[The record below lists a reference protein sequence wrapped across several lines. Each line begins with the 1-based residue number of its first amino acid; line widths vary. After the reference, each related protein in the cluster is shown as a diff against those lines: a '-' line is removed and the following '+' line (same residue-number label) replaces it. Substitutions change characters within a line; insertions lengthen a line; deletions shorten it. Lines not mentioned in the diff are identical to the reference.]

1 MNRNRKIEK
10 CYKDLQNIKD
20 VLKALLVLD
29 FIVFVSGVH
38 YFLAP
43 IALLNATMFSIG
55 LLRGMDIYD
64 KIKKLSH

>member
-1 MNRNRKIEK
+1 MNRNRKVEK

-29 FIVFVSGVH
+29 FIVFVSGEH
-38 YFLAP
+38 CFLAP

-55 LLRGMDIYD
+55 LLRGMDICD

>member
-1 MNRNRKIEK
+1 MNRNRKVEK

-29 FIVFVSGVH
+29 FIIFVSGVH
-38 YFLAP
+38 YILAP